1 MTAIALLSGGLDST
15 VATTVVQRTGGGV
28 ALALTVDYG
37 QRAAV
42 REVAAS
48 REIARELGI
57 RHRVVRLDFLRELTN
72 TALVNRAFDL
82 PGVPAERLDDVHGV
96 ARDAMRSVWVPNRN
110 GLFIAIAATFSEG
123 LGADELVVG
132 FNREEGQTFPDNS
145 AEFLE
150 RTNAA
155 LALSTLSKV
164 QVVAPTLELDKVA
177 IVTRGYEIGAPM
189 ARIWSCYEGRE
200 IPCRRC
206 ESCLRLLRALDRAGM
221 LERFAQ
227 ERSAEETA

>member
-15 VATTVVQRTGGGV
+15 VATADAHRAGGV

-42 REVAAS
+42 REMAAA

-82 PGVPAERLDDVHGV
+82 PSVAPEELDDVQG
-96 ARDAMRSVWVPNRN
+96 AAADAMRLVWVPNRN
-110 GLFIAIAATFSEG
+110 GLFIAVAATFAEG
-123 LGADELVVG
+123 LGAQEIVIGL
-132 FNREEGQTFPDNS
+132 NREEGQTFSDNS

-155 LALSTLSKV
+155 LALSTLARV
-164 QVVAPTLELDKVA
+164 RVAAPTMELDKVA
-177 IVTRGYEIGAPM
+177 IVRRGYELGAPM
-189 ARIWSCYEGRE
+189 GRIWSCYEGRDVQ
-200 IPCRRC
+200 CRRC

-221 LERFAQ
+221 LGRFEQ
-227 ERSAEETA
+227 ETLREETA